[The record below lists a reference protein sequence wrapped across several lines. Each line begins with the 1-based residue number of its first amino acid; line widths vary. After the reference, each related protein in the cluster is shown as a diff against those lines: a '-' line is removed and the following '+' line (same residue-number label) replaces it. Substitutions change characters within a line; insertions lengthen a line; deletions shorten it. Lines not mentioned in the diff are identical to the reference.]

1 MFGRKRVLSFDRL
14 LVSLA
19 ATAILSLSR
28 PPLLV
33 PWHSDS
39 TVRWRRRACS
49 VSPYATKILPA
60 YRFVLC
66 LDRCP
71 AFSASLALS
80 LKLLVLS
87 RRLQCFEGM
96 KAYRDAEGNV
106 RLFRPELNI
115 RRFNKS
121 LARLRFPVVDET
133 AIIELIR

>member
-1 MFGRKRVLSFDRL
+1 M
-14 LVSLA
+14 
-19 ATAILSLSR
+19 
-28 PPLLV
+28 
-33 PWHSDS
+33 
-39 TVRWRRRACS
+39 
-49 VSPYATKILPA
+49 PA

-66 LDRCP
+66 LGWYP
-71 AFSASLALS
+71 AFAASVALS
-80 LKLLVLS
+80 LKWIVRS

-121 LARLRFPVVDET
+121 LARLRFPVVDEA